1 MLHVFERLRSLLG
14 QPKPAGPP
22 QTLRS
27 FGASD
32 KPIAESGL
40 TVDQGAWRVESRENQ
55 TVRLFEV
62 NDPDL
67 EKCLLTYRARLK
79 ATDMQGQAYLEM
91 WCRFPGRGEF
101 FSKGLHDVVTGTRDW
116 GSYEVPFRLAK
127 GQRPD
132 LIKLNVAVEGA
143 GTLWIKDVELLQTPL
158 R

>member
-1 MLHVFERLRSLLG
+1 MFERLRSLFG

-32 KPIAESGL
+32 KPIAEL
-40 TVDQGAWRVESRENQ
+40 AVDEGAWRVEARENQ

-62 NDPDL
+62 SDLDL
-67 EKCLLTYRARLK
+67 EKCLVTYRARLK
-79 ATDMQGQAYLEM
+79 AADLEGRAYLEM
-91 WCRFPGRGEF
+91 WCRVPGRGEF
-101 FSKGLHDVVTGTRDW
+101 FSKGIHDAATGTMDW
-116 GSYEVPFRLAK
+116 GSYEVPFRLAQ

-143 GTLWIKDVELLQTPL
+143 GTVWIKDVELLQTPL
-158 R
+158 Q

>member
-1 MLHVFERLRSLLG
+1 MFERLRSLLG

-27 FGASD
+27 FSAAD
-32 KPIAESGL
+32 KPIAGSEL
-40 TVDQGAWRVESRENQ
+40 AVDEGGWRVESRENQ

-62 NDPDL
+62 SDLDL

-79 ATDMQGQAYLEM
+79 AADLRGRAYLEM
-91 WCRFPGRGEF
+91 WCRLPGRGEF
-101 FSKGLHDVVTGTRDW
+101 FSKGIHDGVSGTMDW
-116 GSYEVPFRLAK
+116 GSYEVPFRLAQ

-132 LIKLNVAVEGA
+132 LIKLNAAVEGA
-143 GTLWIKDVELLQTPL
+143 GTVWIKDVELLQTPL